1 MQGWIQDFKL
11 GGALKKINFVGYFVW
26 KITILRQKIIF
37 FSILGGGARPSTVSA
52 PDIVIPFSAG
62 LIGNEIAYDKVL
74 LISIL
79 SVFAIS

>member
-1 MQGWIQDFKL
+1 
-11 GGALKKINFVGYFVW
+11 V
-26 KITILRQKIIF
+26 
-37 FSILGGGARPSTVSA
+37 RPRPGSS
-52 PDIVIPFSAG
+52 PDIVIPFLAG